1 MKIFFTWVYPKFPKE
16 RNTVINMYCSKCGN
30 DAGDAKFCSSCGAE
44 IEKKSE
50 TYTNETVEEPMRTT
64 YENTTQYTQATM
76 FAENVSTEYG
86 QSFEN
91 TLPDKRYNLFT
102 AFGSFFSRY
111 VDFSGRSRRSEFW
124 LSYLMNG
131 IITIILSFFML
142 APYVDAIIKFFM
154 YSSDFVYMSGEEVFL
169 LFGENVGGV
178 LIGLLLVLL
187 YSLIILIPS
196 IAITVRRLHD
206 ADLSGWFA
214 LLLLVPYA
222 NTIAQIVFGCL
233 AGTNGVNKYGERPKA
248 NIK

>member
-1 MKIFFTWVYPKFPKE
+1 
-16 RNTVINMYCSKCGN
+16 MYCSKCGN

-76 FAENVSTEYG
+76 FAENVSTGYG

-91 TLPDKRYNLFT
+91 TLPDKKYNLFT
-102 AFGSFFSRY
+102 AFGSFFARY

-124 LSYLMNG
+124 LSFLMNG
-131 IITIILSFFML
+131 IITAILSMFMIVPFFKMVFDIM
-142 APYVDAIIKFFM
+142 PYVGVMEFM
-154 YSSDFVYMSGEEVFL
+154 PDEEIYSLITG
-169 LFGENVGGV
+169 NVGGM
-178 LIGLLLVLL
+178 LIGLLLVSL
-187 YSLIILIPS
+187 YSLITLIPS

-214 LLLLVPYA
+214 LLLLVPSA
-222 NTIAQIVFGCL
+222 GTIAQIVFGCL